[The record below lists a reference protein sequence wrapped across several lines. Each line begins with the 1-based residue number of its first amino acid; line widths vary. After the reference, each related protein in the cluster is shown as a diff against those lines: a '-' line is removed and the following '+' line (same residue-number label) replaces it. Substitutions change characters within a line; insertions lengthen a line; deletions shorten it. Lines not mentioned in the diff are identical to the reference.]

1 MPFTETPAEKKK
13 RQDWEMNNLKVAK
26 DKETKAAA
34 EDMRKFNE
42 TTKVDTSDNTNV
54 MGDAYKKGGKIMK
67 KTKRYAGGDL
77 VEAGIEAGK
86 LGRLGLKPG
95 TADYRLGMETLR
107 KGKTA
112 KELEDLLPSRE
123 KIGST
128 LRSKLD
134 PEIVMDV
141 ANPPAAIARRVAE
154 ASKDVKAP
162 KSYDEEVSGMKKGGK
177 VKKMAKGGSAS
188 ARADGCCIR
197 GKTRA

>member
-1 MPFTETPAEKKK
+1 
-13 RQDWEMNNLKVAK
+13 
-26 DKETKAAA
+26 
-34 EDMRKFNE
+34 
-42 TTKVDTSDNTNV
+42 
-54 MGDAYKKGGKIMK
+54 MK

-77 VEAGIEAGK
+77 VEAGIEAGIEAGK

-123 KIGST
+123 KIGSA

-134 PEIVMDV
+134 PEIVMGV

-188 ARADGCCIR
+188 ARADGCAIR